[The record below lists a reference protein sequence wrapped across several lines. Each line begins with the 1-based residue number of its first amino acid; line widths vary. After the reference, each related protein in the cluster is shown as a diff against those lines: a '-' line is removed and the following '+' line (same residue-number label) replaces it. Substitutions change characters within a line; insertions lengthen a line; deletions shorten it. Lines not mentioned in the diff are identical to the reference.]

1 MLNGGGSR
9 DGYTNGGT
17 RRRWL
22 RFIGMLFVSTTVVYE
37 AALAA
42 PKTDVVVL
50 RNGDRLT
57 GEVKELTHGQ
67 LEFKTDTMYTVMIKW
82 EEVKSLRTDQY
93 LEVELSNGLKY
104 FGNAPD
110 GFGSGV
116 LMLAAG
122 DDLEPWELQLAEV
135 VRVVPI
141 EQGDL
146 LDRLKGNVSAG
157 YSYTKASGVKQFTFS
172 GGLRAR
178 AEKHQWSID
187 GSTTVTQQKNRPDSE
202 RFNVTGSFRRF
213 LEDKRFWVTW
223 ATFESNDELGLQ
235 LRSLLGLGY
244 GRYFLQ
250 TSLHELAWLVGID
263 ATREDYAGEASRESS
278 EAVLGLSYYLYRFSP
293 LSADIMASAVAY
305 PSLTESGRIR
315 TEADLRTR
323 YEIIKDLYFEIDV
336 YYSADNRPG
345 EEAIANYDYGV
356 VTSLGYKF

>member
-1 MLNGGGSR
+1 MWDFSR
-9 DGYTNGGT
+9 SRNTYSNRGE
-17 RRRWL
+17 RRHAL
-22 RFIGMLFVSTTVVYE
+22 CFIGILFVSM
-37 AALAA
+37 AFACGPARAA
-42 PKTDVVVL
+42 PKTDVVIL

-57 GEVKELTHGQ
+57 GEVKDLTHGQ
-67 LEFKTDTMYTVMIKW
+67 LKFKTDTMYTVMIKW
-82 EEVKSLRTDQY
+82 EEVESLQTNQY

-104 FGNAPD
+104 FGNAPE
-110 GFGSGV
+110 GIGSGMM
-116 LMLAAG
+116 MLAAG
-122 DDLEPWELQLAEV
+122 DDLEPWQLELAEI

-178 AEKHQWSID
+178 AKKHQWAID
-187 GSTTVTQQKNRPDSE
+187 GSTTVTQQKNQPNSE

-213 LEDKRFWVTW
+213 LEDKRFWITW

-244 GRYFLQ
+244 GRFFLQ
-250 TSLHELAWLVGID
+250 TSLHELAWLAGIA
-263 ATREDYAGEASRESS
+263 ATREDYTGESSRESS

-293 LSADIMASAVAY
+293 LSADIMASAVAF
-305 PSLTESGRIR
+305 PSLTESGRVR
-315 TEADLRTR
+315 AEADLKTR

-345 EEAIANYDYGV
+345 QEAAANYDYGV
-356 VTSLGYKF
+356 VTSLGYTF